1 MSEISVN
8 AKKELYSR
16 DFSKQE
22 RENCMIKKIKIAV
35 TIAFVVA
42 AMVLAKHFFNQKF
55 DSVEAVQ
62 EYMKS
67 FGLAAP
73 FLLMVFQAFQVVIPV
88 LPGYLGGAAGA
99 VAFGSMAG
107 FWCNYIGIS
116 VGSIM
121 AYFLARK
128 YGVQIVLSLFPGHQY
143 EKWSGKIENSKS
155 FGWFLFVATL
165 LPLFPDDLLCYLSGL
180 LNMNSKKFIWIII
193 LGKPWCILAYSIVFG
208 MV

>member
-88 LPGYLGGAAGA
+88 LPGYLGCAAGA

-116 VGSIM
+116 LGSIM
-121 AYFLARK
+121 AYFLARNMGFRLC
-128 YGVQIVLSLFPGHQY
+128 YPCFPGINMKNGA
-143 EKWSGKIENSKS
+143 EKLRTASPLAGSC
-155 FGWFLFVATL
+155 L
-165 LPLFPDDLLCYLSGL
+165 LPRCFPCSQTICCAICRG
-180 LNMNSKKFIWIII
+180 F
-193 LGKPWCILAYSIVFG
+193 
-208 MV
+208 